1 MLHAATRLPRRHKC
15 VRILLYMCPH
25 TDICDMQLLA
35 YLAVL
40 QPDVSWYLISICWI
54 ILQLNPGNHQIQS
67 LWVSSGLTV

>member
-1 MLHAATRLPRRHKC
+1 M
-15 VRILLYMCPH
+15 
-25 TDICDMQLLA
+25 CDMQLLA

-67 LWVSSGLTV
+67 LWISSCNLVSLSDLTIVSIEKKHSL